1 MLKMIIRNGTFFVRI
16 KKEIKIFFLSI
27 FICNIIYFINIYT
40 AKNINHVIVQF
51 YETKLFTVFLD
62 KSKNEIFNS
71 LTINYPEKILK
82 RYKSEE
88 NFNFSDIK
96 IKKNP
101 EGFSINYIITQRSF
115 YKTSFELN
123 LIIDNVIQTLLVD
136 MNESIKKNIQEDIE
150 FLNFQIKVYE
160 TNVNLSQITGTKHQE
175 LYNLIIKKQE
185 YENLVEIFKMTNSFP
200 LQYTKNITKS
210 EYPLF
215 KSFFIHNLFG
225 IILFILFIYLKKDF
239 KILIK

>member
-1 MLKMIIRNGTFFVRI
+1 MIIRNSIFFVSV

-40 AKNINHVIVQF
+40 AKNINHVTVQF
-51 YETKLFTVFLD
+51 YETKLFATFID
-62 KSKNEIFNS
+62 KSKNEIFNT

-82 RYKSEE
+82 QYKSEE

-101 EGFSINYIITQRSF
+101 EGLSINYIITQRSF

-123 LIIDNVIQTLLVD
+123 LIIDNVLQTFLVD
-136 MNESIKKNIQEDIE
+136 MNEAIKKNIQEDIK
-150 FLNFQIKVYE
+150 FLNFQIELYE
-160 TNVNLSQITGTKHQE
+160 KKFNLSQPTEIKQPE
-175 LYNLIIKKQE
+175 FYNLIIKKKE
-185 YENLVEIFKMTNSFP
+185 YENLFEIFKMTNSMP
-200 LQYTKNITKS
+200 SLYTKNITKS

-215 KSFFIHNLFG
+215 KSFFIHNSFG
-225 IILFILFIYLKKDF
+225 IILFIFFIYLKKN
-239 KILIK
+239 